1 MPDISPVAY
10 ILGVIV
16 LVIRIVK
23 DIWDL
28 IDRWRRRK

>member
-1 MPDISPVAY
+1 MLELSPVAY

-16 LVIRIVK
+16 ITIRIVK
-23 DIWDL
+23 DTWDL